1 MIHSTTA
8 LVPPSLT
15 RLIQDLDH
23 EARWVAWQTQPDR
36 DSGKPRKMPYDPHYV
51 LRPAKAN
58 DPTTWGTR
66 RQAETCARQLTMPC
80 GQGGVGLQLGVL
92 LDGTC
97 LTGIDLDTCRDATTW
112 EIEGWARDVLK
123 AFDSYSEVSPSG
135 TGVKTFF
142 RIAAEDLGAV
152 QTALGRIYKD
162 EQKTGTTFK
171 RATGADHPPG
181 IEFYIG
187 RHYFTLTD
195 QMLVDSTLELRLVP
209 LAIVLELLTVTG
221 PSFATDGRIIPQM
234 GVVLSKASGTFAPT
248 GNQSRSAKAWRL
260 MLKHH
265 ALGESEQQIYAVL
278 QADAETAAWLR
289 EKGDAN
295 GGREFKRSYARAV
308 AHVDAR
314 AANEFDALEPAP

>member
-1 MIHSTTA
+1 
-8 LVPPSLT
+8 
-15 RLIQDLDH
+15 
-23 EARWVAWQTQPDR
+23 
-36 DSGKPRKMPYDPHYV
+36 
-51 LRPAKAN
+51 
-58 DPTTWGTR
+58 
-66 RQAETCARQLTMPC
+66 MPC

-221 PSFATDGRIIPQM
+221 PSFAADGQVFPQE
-234 GVVLSKASGTFAPT
+234 GVSIHSPREFRGTSGGSDT
-248 GNQSRSAKAWRL
+248 SRSGLA
-260 MLKHH
+260 LKI
-265 ALGESEQQIYAVL
+265 AIKRTAAGDSEGQIYAVL
-278 QADAETAAWLR
+278 QADPETAGWLR
-289 EKGDAN
+289 EKGDLYDK
-295 GGREFKRSYARAV
+295 RQFKRTCEAARSYL
-308 AHVDAR
+308 
-314 AANEFDALEPAP
+314 AAQSAENEFEALEPAP